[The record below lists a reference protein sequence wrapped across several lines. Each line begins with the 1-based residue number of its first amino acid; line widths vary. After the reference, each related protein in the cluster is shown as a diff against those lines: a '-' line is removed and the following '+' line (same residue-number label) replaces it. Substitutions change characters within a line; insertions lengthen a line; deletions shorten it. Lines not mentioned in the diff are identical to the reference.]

1 MLWSRASHLNWALCS
16 RGIMGLKRINHYV
29 EVLPKMFVGW
39 RMGEDLET
47 LSELPNGVLC
57 INLLDGTISHSI
69 VGELELYISNELSA
83 WFRSEAIKENIDL
96 STLLKASLTVE
107 VDTDKVKTIKKRVV
121 LFNFDCIAHVATVNK
136 VYESRFSGVTRW
148 HTRLRT

>member
-1 MLWSRASHLNWALCS
+1 
-16 RGIMGLKRINHYV
+16 
-29 EVLPKMFVGW
+29 
-39 RMGEDLET
+39 MGEDLET

-57 INLLDGTISHSI
+57 INLLDGTVSHSI

-83 WFRSEAIKENIDL
+83 WFRSESIKENIDL
-96 STLLKASLTVE
+96 SKLLKACLTVE

-121 LFNFDCIAHVATVNK
+121 LFNFDCTAHVATVNR
-136 VYESRFSGVTRW
+136 VYESRFSEVTRW

>member
-1 MLWSRASHLNWALCS
+1 MRYSPLSRALCS

-29 EVLPKMFVGW
+29 EVLPKMLVGW

-57 INLLDGTISHSI
+57 INLLDGAVSHSI
-69 VGELELYISNELSA
+69 AGELELYISNELSV
-83 WFRSEAIKENIDL
+83 WFRSEAIKENIEL
-96 STLLKASLTVE
+96 STLLKASLTVA

-121 LFNFDCIAHVATVNK
+121 LFNFDCTAHIATVNK
-136 VYESRFSGVTRW
+136 VYESRLTEVTRW

>member
-1 MLWSRASHLNWALCS
+1 S
-16 RGIMGLKRINHYV
+16 RGNMGLKRINHYV

-39 RMGEDLET
+39 RMVEDLET

-57 INLLDGTISHSI
+57 INLLDGTVSHSI

-96 STLLKASLTVE
+96 SKLLKACLTVE
-107 VDTDKVKTIKKRVV
+107 VDTDRVKTIKKRVV
-121 LFNFDCIAHVATVNK
+121 LFNFDCTAHVATVNK
-136 VYESRFSGVTRW
+136 VYESRFSEVTRW